1 LEALTEAS
9 DGFARSVS
17 NADDIVGEILSAG
30 SKLTHAAL
38 HGIHVEIDGVRVTDL
53 TPARPGSLYRGQ
65 QMMLLGHYRGAGEA
79 TITLHGRISGKETQ
93 YRSRFVF
100 PAQSSEHPE
109 LERLWAYDRIRE
121 IQREL
126 DNFGPDADLEN
137 AIVDL
142 GIAYGLVTDHTSMV
156 VLRDEVFQELGIERR
171 NAARS
176 DIERAA
182 RELRMQQAPPNPR
195 VDQAEPMFTG
205 SRATHSGGGAGAL
218 SPGAVALMLLG
229 AAAILIRRRMT
240 RDTRNLPGGSQAT

>member
-1 LEALTEAS
+1 
-9 DGFARSVS
+9 
-17 NADDIVGEILSAG
+17 
-30 SKLTHAAL
+30 
-38 HGIHVEIDGVRVTDL
+38 
-53 TPARPGSLYRGQ
+53 
-65 QMMLLGHYRGAGEA
+65 
-79 TITLHGRISGKETQ
+79 
-93 YRSRFVF
+93 
-100 PAQSSEHPE
+100 
-109 LERLWAYDRIRE
+109 
-121 IQREL
+121 L

-182 RELRMQQAPPNPR
+182 REQRIQQAPANPR

-229 AAAILIRRRMT
+229 TAAILIRRRMT
-240 RDTRNLPGGSQAT
+240 RDRRNLPGGS